1 MPEFPFRFL
10 TGSSGNADAMT
21 PVFERTDYACCT
33 IEYIVSGSGF
43 LEVNGV
49 KSTPSAGDIYQL
61 PKHSTHR
68 YFPNRSDPW
77 QKLFIVVDGDFMEE
91 LLRIHGLE
99 KVYHIRNCRHLKRWF
114 DRWCRQTNLSL
125 PQELYALEFHQFVV
139 ELSMHVYRE
148 QGARENPHVRLLYE
162 QLQSALEKPF
172 SLLRFAE
179 GTPYSETHLIRLFRE
194 RYGQTPY
201 EFRMEKK
208 MEQARI
214 LLRHSPLSIKEIAE
228 RLGFS
233 SQYHL
238 SGYFKSRTG
247 VSPRRFRQTI

>member
-1 MPEFPFRFL
+1 MVFPFRFL
-10 TGSSGNADAMT
+10 TGARGNADAQT
-21 PVFERTDYACCT
+21 PMFERTDYSCCT

-43 LEVNGV
+43 LEVNGE

-68 YFPNRSDPW
+68 YYPNRSDPW
-77 QKLFIVVDGDFMEE
+77 QKLFFVVDGDFMEE
-91 LLRIHGLE
+91 LLKIHGLE

-114 DRWCRQTNLSL
+114 DRWCTQTSRAIS
-125 PQELYALEFHQFVV
+125 QEQYALEFHQFVV

-148 QGARENPHVRLLYE
+148 GARENPHVR
-162 QLQSALEKPF
+162 QLCERLQYALEQPF
-172 SLLRFAE
+172 SLAE
-179 GTPYSETHLIRLFRE
+179 YAAETPYTETHLIRLFRE

-214 LLRHSPLSIKEIAE
+214 LLLHSPLSVKEIAE

-233 SQYHL
+233 SQYHF
-238 SGYFKSRTG
+238 SNYFKLRTG
-247 VSPRRFRQTI
+247 ESPRRFRQTI